1 MTMAETV
8 LPTCTEQGYDIHKCT
23 VCGEEYTDNYV
34 DSLNQEHRYMARI
47 VLIKIEIISTVDEDE
62 YQNVT

>member
-1 MTMAETV
+1 M
-8 LPTCTEQGYDIHKCT
+8 PTCTEQDYDLHKCT

-34 DSLNQEHRYMARI
+34 DSLNQEHQYMARI

>member
-1 MTMAETV
+1 M
-8 LPTCTEQGYDIHKCT
+8 PTCTEQGYDIHKCT

-34 DSLNQEHRYMARI
+34 DSLNQEHQYMARI